1 MDLCQGIT
9 QEQTG
14 NGKGTEIYLYGIE
27 YSRPLGRTV
36 CISTP
41 EKRGRAICFLC
52 AESGSIS
59 LQLYHVLGMILCGL
73 QTFNLTLQLMTKR
86 MELSVPD
93 SDLRQHEYRS
103 ERVRYSG
110 YTCLSQMRIRIHFL
124 IIFVRY
130 SCLLLQLF
138 IIFKA

>member
-1 MDLCQGIT
+1 MYFHS
-9 QEQTG
+9 
-14 NGKGTEIYLYGIE
+14 GKE
-27 YSRPLGRTV
+27 
-36 CISTP
+36 
-41 EKRGRAICFLC
+41 GRAICFLC

-59 LQLYHVLGMILCGL
+59 LQLYHVLGMILCRL
-73 QTFNLTLQLMTKR
+73 QTFNLTLQLMKKR

-93 SDLRQHEYRS
+93 SDLRQHEDRS